1 MGTMPAHSLPSDR
14 DGFETV
20 VRDPC
25 RVRRFREDAVPRED
39 VEHMVD
45 LAMCAVSTCNTQV
58 WRFIAVQDPELI
70 SAMREAVLERFEE
83 LALIPGLAL
92 QQHKRTLAR
101 AQALMFAKAPLC
113 MAVLALPSD
122 SPIEELMELAGMTP
136 EEHERLCVRPEL
148 QSAGAAVQLL
158 STSAHSL
165 GYGACWTC
173 APIVAGERLEE
184 LLGVEPPARLVAL
197 VAVGRAGEQPAA
209 SRRLPLQQVLAF
221 R

>member
-1 MGTMPAHSLPSDR
+1 MPSDR
-14 DGFETV
+14 DGYEAV

-25 RVRRFREDAVPRED
+25 RVRHFREDAVPRED

-45 LAMCAVSTCNTQV
+45 LAMCAASTCSTQA
-58 WRFIAVQDPELI
+58 WRFIAATDGELI
-70 SAMREAVLERFEE
+70 AAMRDAVLKRFEE
-83 LALIPGLAL
+83 LALRPGLAL
-92 QQHKRTLAR
+92 REHKRTVAR

-113 MAVLALPSD
+113 IAVLALPSN
-122 SPIEELMELAGMTP
+122 SPIEELMELAGMTK
-136 EEHERLCVRPEL
+136 EEHDQLCVRPEL

-158 STSAHSL
+158 ATSAHSL

-173 APIVAGERLEE
+173 APIIARERLEA

-197 VAVGRAGEQPAA
+197 VAVGRAAEQPAP
-209 SRRLPLQQVLAF
+209 SRRLPLEQVLSF

>member
-1 MGTMPAHSLPSDR
+1 MGTMPAHTMPSDR
-14 DGFETV
+14 DGYEAV

-25 RVRRFREDAVPRED
+25 RVRHFREDAVPRED

-45 LAMCAVSTCNTQV
+45 LAMCAASTCSTQA
-58 WRFIAVQDPELI
+58 WRFIAATDGELI
-70 SAMREAVLERFEE
+70 AAMRDAVLKRFEE
-83 LALIPGLAL
+83 LALRPGLAL
-92 QQHKRTLAR
+92 REHKRTVAR

-113 MAVLALPSD
+113 IAVLALPSN
-122 SPIEELMELAGMTP
+122 SPIEELMELAGMTR
-136 EEHERLCVRPEL
+136 EEHDQLCVRPEL

-158 STSAHSL
+158 ATSAHSL

-173 APIVAGERLEE
+173 APIIARERLEA

-197 VAVGRAGEQPAA
+197 VAVGRAAEQPAP
-209 SRRLPLQQVLAF
+209 SRRLPLEQVLSF

>member
-1 MGTMPAHSLPSDR
+1 MPAHTVPSDR
-14 DGFETV
+14 DGYEAV

-25 RVRRFREDAVPRED
+25 RVRHFREDTVPRDD

-45 LAMCAVSTCNTQV
+45 LAMCAVSTCSTQA
-58 WRFIAVQDPELI
+58 WRFIAATDGELI
-70 SAMREAVLERFEE
+70 AAMRDAVLKRFEE
-83 LALIPGLAL
+83 LALRPGLAL
-92 QQHKRTLAR
+92 QEHKRTVAR

-113 MAVLALPSD
+113 IAVLALPSN
-122 SPIEELMELAGMTP
+122 SPIEELMELAGMTQ
-136 EEHERLCVRPEL
+136 EEHDQLCVRPEL

-158 STSAHSL
+158 VTSAHSL

-173 APIVAGERLEE
+173 APIIARERLEG

-197 VAVGRAGEQPAA
+197 VAVGLAAEQPAA
-209 SRRLPLQQVLAF
+209 SRRLPLQQVLSF

>member
-1 MGTMPAHSLPSDR
+1 MGTMPAHTMPSDR
-14 DGFETV
+14 DGYEAV

-25 RVRRFREDAVPRED
+25 RVRHFREDAVPRED

-45 LAMCAVSTCNTQV
+45 LAMCAASTCSTQA
-58 WRFIAVQDPELI
+58 WRFIAATDGELI
-70 SAMREAVLERFEE
+70 AAMRDAVLKRFEE
-83 LALIPGLAL
+83 LALRPGLAL
-92 QQHKRTLAR
+92 REHKRTVAR

-113 MAVLALPSD
+113 IAVLALPSN
-122 SPIEELMELAGMTP
+122 SPIEELMELAGMTR
-136 EEHERLCVRPEL
+136 EEHDQLCVRPEL

-158 STSAHSL
+158 ATSARSL

-173 APIVAGERLEE
+173 APIIARERLEA

-197 VAVGRAGEQPAA
+197 VAVGRAAEQPAP
-209 SRRLPLQQVLAF
+209 SRRLPLEQVLSF

>member
-1 MGTMPAHSLPSDR
+1 MPAHTMPSDR
-14 DGFETV
+14 DGYEAV

-25 RVRRFREDAVPRED
+25 RVRHFREDAVPRED

-45 LAMCAVSTCNTQV
+45 LAMCAASTCSTQA
-58 WRFIAVQDPELI
+58 WRFIAATDGELI
-70 SAMREAVLERFEE
+70 AAMRDAVLKRFEE
-83 LALIPGLAL
+83 LALRPGLAL
-92 QQHKRTLAR
+92 REHKRTVAR

-113 MAVLALPSD
+113 IAVLALPSN
-122 SPIEELMELAGMTP
+122 SPIEELMELAGMTR
-136 EEHERLCVRPEL
+136 EEHDQLCVRPEL

-158 STSAHSL
+158 ATSAHSL

-173 APIVAGERLEE
+173 APIIARERLEA

-197 VAVGRAGEQPAA
+197 VAVGRAAEQPAP
-209 SRRLPLQQVLAF
+209 SRRLPLEQVLSF